1 MLPLFSR
8 VVAPAII
15 SILVGLARVALG
27 EATADP
33 NEQLYKACY
42 LEQNQRDYAAA
53 RAIFDKLAGSDTTP
67 EPIRDEA
74 RRHADR
80 CRDELAAD
88 NMASLVQPNVMA
100 YFEVRKPLAL
110 AAEFAESLGLAGRDI
125 RAVLASRPD
134 AESALPFNIPKEI
147 TLSPALVDALS
158 SFGGVAVALTDM
170 KSEDHPDGVA
180 IVHHG
185 NAALLKGLLE
195 TAVQFAP
202 TTKKIAGLPTFKWE
216 DKGIGVLTDS
226 LLIIGSTRGL
236 VEGAVARLE
245 GREKDSLATRED
257 LKEVN
262 ARRVG
267 QMLFAFADA
276 PACLKQF
283 KAMHLR
289 SDHDRQEYAE
299 ADAFVDFEKLRWAS
313 FSFGVHDRRI
323 AADLTIRLADD
334 HRNLIYDLIR
344 MPSMTRRTFGFVPGD
359 AVGFAGIGLN
369 PPTGLA
375 PRRNDEQLAE
385 STRVS
390 GLDILREI
398 FGNMQEATAFA
409 LPGGGTSYKSS
420 KRRGDKTIN
429 SNIQVPDAG
438 LVIASNDVNRSAALW
453 DRILA
458 IPARM
463 TGESAGAETIDVQGT
478 SARCYSLPEG
488 VKVFMAEGDNCL
500 VVTTTK
506 SALRRALQ
514 AHKSNKT
521 IETDAVMQ
529 SALKNAPKDASF
541 IMIAHGGRCASMAAN
556 EADMSAR
563 MPLNLAADALKETVF
578 WVGVG
583 EGPSE
588 FSFRIGLTGLP
599 DLNSIIQKVG
609 PLANMTA
616 QFAQPQKKVAEKKHV
631 KHKRVVKE
639 NSDETDDN

>member
-1 MLPLFSR
+1 MPPVFSR
-8 VVAPAII
+8 IIAPAVI
-15 SILVGLARVALG
+15 SILVSIARLASA
-27 EATADP
+27 ESAADP
-33 NEQLYKACY
+33 SADLYKACY
-42 LEQNQRDYAAA
+42 LENNQRDYAAA
-53 RAIFDKLAGSDTTP
+53 RAIFDKLAADDSTP

-74 RRHADR
+74 RRHAGR

-88 NMASLVQPNVMA
+88 NMASLVPPDVMA

-110 AAEFAESLGLAGRDI
+110 AAELAESLGLAGRDI
-125 RAVLASRPD
+125 RAVLAGRPD
-134 AESALPFNIPKEI
+134 TESNLPFNIPKEI

-158 SFGGVAVALTDM
+158 SFGGLAVAITDM
-170 KSEDHPDGVA
+170 KSPHHPDGVA

-226 LLIIGSTRGL
+226 LLIVGSTRGL

-245 GREKDSLATRED
+245 GREKDSLASRDD
-257 LKEVN
+257 LKEIN
-262 ARRVG
+262 IRRAG
-267 QMLFAFADA
+267 SMLFAFADA
-276 PACLKQF
+276 PAMLKQF
-283 KAMHLR
+283 KALHLR
-289 SDHDRQEYAE
+289 SEHDRTEYAE
-299 ADAFVDFEKLRWAS
+299 ADAFVDFEKLRWGC

-323 AADLTIRLADD
+323 AAELTIRLADD
-334 HRNLIYDLIR
+334 HRNLVYDLIR

-359 AVGFAGIGLN
+359 AVGFAGLGLN

-375 PRRNDEQLAE
+375 QRKNDEQLRD

-409 LPGGGTSYKSS
+409 LPGGGTTYKSS
-420 KRRGDKTIN
+420 VRRGKDTIN
-429 SNIQVPDAG
+429 SNTSVPDAG
-438 LVIASNDVNRSAALW
+438 LVIASNDVARSAALW

-463 TGESAGAETIDVQGT
+463 RNESAGAETIDVQGT
-478 SARCYSLPEG
+478 SARSYTMPEG
-488 VKVFMAEGDNCL
+488 IKVFMAEADDCL
-500 VVTTTK
+500 VLTTTK

-514 AHKSNKT
+514 AHKSKKT
-521 IETDAVMQ
+521 IESDAVMQ
-529 SALKNAPKDASF
+529 SALKNTPKDASF
-541 IMIAHGGRCASMAAN
+541 IVIAHGGRCAAMAAN

-616 QFAQPQKKVAEKKHV
+616 QFAQPQKRVAEKKRI
-631 KHKRVVKE
+631 KHKRDINE
-639 NSDETDDN
+639 SDDSDDN